1 MNDTARQTLDGL
13 RAIVTGASSGIGAA
27 VARELG
33 SGGARLVVNC
43 HSDRDAG
50 EAVAGQIRD
59 AGGEA
64 LVECA
69 DVSREADVERLFAY
83 TREMLGG
90 LDLLVSNAGIQQD
103 AAVVDMTLAQ
113 WQRVIDVNLTGQFL
127 CARAAAREFLRPGR
141 ERGPGRCRGNIIC
154 MSSVHEQIPW
164 AGRVNYAASKGG
176 VMLLMQSLAQE
187 LSGKGIRINAVA
199 PGAIKTPIN
208 RDAWDGEAARNDLL
222 KLIPYQRIGEV
233 EDVARVVRWLASD
246 DSDYVVGT
254 TIVVDGGMT
263 LYPGFRGN
271 G

>member
-1 MNDTARQTLDGL
+1 MSDTGQQSLQGL
-13 RAIVTGASSGIGAA
+13 RTIVTGASSGIGAA

-33 SGGARLVVNC
+33 GCGARVVVNC
-43 HSDRDAG
+43 HSDWDAG
-50 EAVAGQIRD
+50 EAVAKQIRT
-59 AGGEA
+59 AGGRA
-64 LVECA
+64 DVECA
-69 DVSREADVERLFAY
+69 DVSNENDVERLFARA
-83 TREMLGG
+83 REIMGG
-90 LDLLVSNAGIQQD
+90 VDLLVSNAGIQQD
-103 AAVVDMTLAQ
+103 AAIADMTLAQ

-127 CARAAAREFLRPGR
+127 CARAAVREFLRPGR
-141 ERGPGRCRGNIIC
+141 ERGPSRCRGNIIC

-199 PGAIKTPIN
+199 PGAIKTAIN
-208 RDAWDGEAARNDLL
+208 RDAWDSEEARNDLL

-233 EDVARVVRWLASD
+233 EDVAQVVRWLASD

-254 TIVVDGGMT
+254 TLVVDGGMT

>member
-1 MNDTARQTLDGL
+1 MSDIGQQTLQGR

-27 VARELG
+27 AARELG
-33 SGGARLVVNC
+33 GSGARVVVNC

-50 EAVAGQIRD
+50 EAVAEQIRA
-59 AGGEA
+59 AGGRA
-64 LVECA
+64 DVDCA
-69 DVSREADVERLFAY
+69 DVSNENNVERLFDHA
-83 TREMLGG
+83 REIMGG
-90 LDLLVSNAGIQQD
+90 VDLLVSNAGIQQD
-103 AAVVDMTLAQ
+103 AATVDMTLAQ

-127 CARAAAREFLRPGR
+127 CARAAVREFLRPGH
-141 ERGPGRCRGNIIC
+141 EHGPSRCRGNIIC

-187 LSGKGIRINAVA
+187 FSGKGIRINAVA
-199 PGAIKTPIN
+199 PGAIKTSIN
-208 RDAWDGEAARNDLL
+208 RDAWDSEEARSDLQ

>member
-1 MNDTARQTLDGL
+1 
-13 RAIVTGASSGIGAA
+13 
-27 VARELG
+27 
-33 SGGARLVVNC
+33 
-43 HSDRDAG
+43 
-50 EAVAGQIRD
+50 
-59 AGGEA
+59 
-64 LVECA
+64 
-69 DVSREADVERLFAY
+69 
-83 TREMLGG
+83 
-90 LDLLVSNAGIQQD
+90 
-103 AAVVDMTLAQ
+103 
-113 WQRVIDVNLTGQFL
+113 
-127 CARAAAREFLRPGR
+127 
-141 ERGPGRCRGNIIC
+141 

-187 LSGKGIRINAVA
+187 FSGKGIRINAVA
-199 PGAIKTPIN
+199 PGAIKTSIN
-208 RDAWDGEAARNDLL
+208 RDAWDSEEARSDLQ

>member
-1 MNDTARQTLDGL
+1 MSETGQHGLKGL

-33 SGGARLVVNC
+33 SCGARLVVNC
-43 HSDRDAG
+43 HSDRDEG
-50 EAVAGQIRD
+50 EAVAEQVRA
-59 AGGEA
+59 AGGKA
-64 LVECA
+64 SVECA
-69 DVSREADVERLFAY
+69 DVSSESDVERLFAY
-83 TREMLGG
+83 ARKQLGG

-103 AAVVDMTLAQ
+103 ASVVDMTLEQ

-127 CARAAAREFLRPGR
+127 CARAAVREFLRPAR
-141 ERGPGRCRGNIIC
+141 ERGPCRCRGNIIC

-164 AGRVNYAASKGG
+164 AGRINYAASKGG
-176 VMLLMQSLAQE
+176 VMLLMQSMAQE

-199 PGAIKTPIN
+199 PGAIKTSIN
-208 RDAWDGEAARNDLL
+208 RDAWDSEAARNELL

-254 TIVVDGGMT
+254 TLVVDGGMT
-263 LYPGFRGN
+263 LYPGFHGN